1 MADEG
6 DDLHATPIGSLDIP
20 SGVPHAC
27 AAPDVDENTDSANIV
42 GATEQ
47 ANIIYSKF
55 GIDEFN
61 AEKNSDTNAGYFGPL
76 NAFSRSKLARGIFDR
91 DTMQGSSHMNPMWD
105 YTYVFAPYCTGDLH
119 SGLKPSD
126 VSSTFRTPAAV
137 ADAATR
143 ITPAHFV
150 GASNFLQMASYVQSK
165 VFANPAM
172 IVLAGES
179 AGGFGTYLN
188 YQMLRR
194 VYTSSNIPITVISD
208 SSPPPFTG
216 TDDGRQFTS
225 PGFNLKT
232 ALPYPQASYDDDAW
246 ADAWNYRYNVNIQNV
261 TPRTST
267 LASGPMYS
275 QSDIYKAAT
284 AVRPTQDKFGLIVAT
299 DDPLLPG
306 ALRLQTN
313 GQSPNVNDLA
323 NQFVISIQNTRSNV
337 RSLRISATNLSP
349 LAGALLPALGAQPWN
364 AHHTFLTDDVQTWGP
379 LPNGSGVLNFL
390 TDPNVGLG
398 ITP

>member
-1 MADEG
+1 
-6 DDLHATPIGSLDIP
+6 
-20 SGVPHAC
+20 
-27 AAPDVDENTDSANIV
+27 
-42 GATEQ
+42 
-47 ANIIYSKF
+47 
-55 GIDEFN
+55 
-61 AEKNSDTNAGYFGPL
+61 
-76 NAFSRSKLARGIFDR
+76 
-91 DTMQGSSHMNPMWD
+91 
-105 YTYVFAPYCTGDLH
+105 
-119 SGLKPSD
+119 
-126 VSSTFRTPAAV
+126 
-137 ADAATR
+137 
-143 ITPAHFV
+143 
-150 GASNFLQMASYVQSK
+150 MASYVQSK